1 MVRPVRVKSG
11 IFAPLWDIQRHNLNP
26 EVGKGRPGAV
36 KAHLG
41 AFQSHNGSLEAR
53 NGDIHSITMEQFLAP
68 LFGVVK
74 TLLEDISS
82 VRLEAH

>member
-1 MVRPVRVKSG
+1 MAHLRRHG
-11 IFAPLWDIQRHNLNP
+11 TWRDINT
-26 EVGKGRPGAV
+26 EVGKERPGAV
-36 KAHLG
+36 EAHLG

-53 NGDIHSITMEQFLAP
+53 HGDIHSITMEQFLAP
-68 LFGVVK
+68 LWGVVK